1 MAAYVPADRV
11 AGLHRLDGVDRTG
24 EVIVRHLVR
33 ARA

>member
-24 EVIVRHLVR
+24 EVTSDTW
-33 ARA
+33 